1 MTFEELKP
9 LLDQLM
15 PSDFQSVRDYLKQR
29 ESQALLQAGTMNV
42 DTLLEAVDD
51 IRNSMSEVDLEEMIA
66 TMNEDYI
73 EAVDDSLWEN

>member
-15 PSDFQSVRDYLKQR
+15 PSDFQSIRDYLKQR
-29 ESQALLQAGTMNV
+29 ESQMLLQAGTMDV
-42 DTLLEAVDD
+42 DALLAAVDD
-51 IRNSMSEVDLEEMIA
+51 IRGSMSEEDLDEMIA

>member
-15 PSDFQSVRDYLKQR
+15 PSDFQSIRDYLKQR
-29 ESQALLQAGTMNV
+29 ESQALLQAGTMDV
-42 DTLLEAVDD
+42 DVLLAAVDD
-51 IRNSMSEVDLEEMIA
+51 IRSSMSEEDLDEMIS

-73 EAVDDSLWEN
+73 EDVDDSLWEN